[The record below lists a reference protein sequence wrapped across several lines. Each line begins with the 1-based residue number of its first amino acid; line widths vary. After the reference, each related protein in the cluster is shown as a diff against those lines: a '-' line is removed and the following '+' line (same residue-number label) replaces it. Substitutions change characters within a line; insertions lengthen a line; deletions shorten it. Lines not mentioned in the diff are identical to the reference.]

1 MEIIALGIIYLIYRY
16 IKYLRERRDNE
27 PEDYDGIMEEETICA
42 VALSN
47 MNESTEQENKQQNIM
62 ETTNDNHEM
71 EQPDTLGLIK
81 QTLKNMG
88 CQPEID
94 EEENVI
100 VKYQGETFQMIV
112 GGVFV
117 LVWDTFWFSVQ
128 SDHSDMPIIR
138 EAINDT
144 NFSFGPT
151 LVISAPDKEG
161 NVHIHSRRDF
171 LFHPAIPDITD
182 YLQSMLNSFFEVKQR
197 FQDNLRKLKIDQE
210 QGTRLSN
217 GFTLYDQ
224 N

>member
-1 MEIIALGIIYLIYRY
+1 MEFIALVIIYLIYRY

-27 PEDYDGIMEEETICA
+27 PEDYDGIMEEETVCA

-100 VKYQGETFQMIV
+100 VKYQGETFQMMV
-112 GGVFV
+112 GGKFV
-117 LVWDTFWFSVQ
+117 LVWDTF
-128 SDHSDMPIIR
+128 
-138 EAINDT
+138 
-144 NFSFGPT
+144 
-151 LVISAPDKEG
+151 
-161 NVHIHSRRDF
+161 
-171 LFHPAIPDITD
+171 
-182 YLQSMLNSFFEVKQR
+182 
-197 FQDNLRKLKIDQE
+197 
-210 QGTRLSN
+210 
-217 GFTLYDQ
+217 
-224 N
+224 